1 MPVKRS
7 LLASLLLLAA
17 VPSLAADTDLD
28 VLVRETA
35 RERLPMETILW
46 GRPVRA
52 VPYGAGGDCQRVG
65 LIHLDNRMRD
75 GSERIDNYKVCGTSI
90 ARIDDLPPSLPN
102 DPQFKQVTRMAMVG
116 AARYGRRGATAQGYL
131 INSTRLGMADGRG
144 CAQIETTVTYEGLLV
159 AHSAG
164 TVCP

>member
-1 MPVKRS
+1 MPAKRS

-35 RERLPMETILW
+35 RERLPMETLLW

-52 VPYGAGGDCQRVG
+52 VPYGAGGACQMIG

-75 GSERIDNYKVCGTSI
+75 GSERIDNYKVCSGSI

-131 INSTRLGMADGRG
+131 ISSTRLGMADGRG
-144 CAQIETTVTYEGLLV
+144 CAQVETTVTYEGLLA

>member
-1 MPVKRS
+1 MPAKRP

-52 VPYGAGGDCQRVG
+52 VPYGAGGACQMVG

-75 GSERIDNYKVCGTSI
+75 GNERIDNYKVCGVNI

-102 DPQFKQVTRMAMVG
+102 DPQFKQVARMAMAG

-131 INSTRLGMADGRG
+131 ISSTRLGMADGRG
-144 CAQIETTVTYEGLLV
+144 CAQVETTVTYEGLLV

>member
-1 MPVKRS
+1 MSPKP
-7 LLASLLLLAA
+7 LFASLLLLAA
-17 VPSLAADTDLD
+17 VPSFASDTDLD

-52 VPYGAGGDCQRVG
+52 VPYGAGDDCQRVG

-75 GSERIDNYKVCGTSI
+75 GSERIDNFKVCGTSI
-90 ARIDDLPPSLPN
+90 TRIDDLPPSLPN

-131 INSTRLGMADGRG
+131 ISSTRLGMADGRG
-144 CAQIETTVTYEGLLV
+144 CAQVETTVTYEGLLV

>member
-1 MPVKRS
+1 MPAKRF

-75 GSERIDNYKVCGTSI
+75 GSERIDNYKVCGASI
-90 ARIDDLPPSLPN
+90 FRIDDLPPSLPN

-131 INSTRLGMADGRG
+131 ISSARLGMADGRG
-144 CAQIETTVTYEGLLV
+144 CAQVETTVTYEGLLV